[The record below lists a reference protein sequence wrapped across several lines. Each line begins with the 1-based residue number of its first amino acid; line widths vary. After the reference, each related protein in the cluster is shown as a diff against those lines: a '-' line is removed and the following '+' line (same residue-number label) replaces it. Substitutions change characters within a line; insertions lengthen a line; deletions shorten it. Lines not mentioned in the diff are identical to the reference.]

1 MTNNVNKRN
10 LTNAL
15 QSKNSFII
23 AKGQLISEL
32 LFDFLDFSKNQ
43 LKNLMNFCPRI

>member
-23 AKGQLISEL
+23 AKGQLISEW
-32 LFDFLDFSKNQ
+32 LFDVLIFSKNQ
-43 LKNLMNFCPRI
+43 RKNLNN